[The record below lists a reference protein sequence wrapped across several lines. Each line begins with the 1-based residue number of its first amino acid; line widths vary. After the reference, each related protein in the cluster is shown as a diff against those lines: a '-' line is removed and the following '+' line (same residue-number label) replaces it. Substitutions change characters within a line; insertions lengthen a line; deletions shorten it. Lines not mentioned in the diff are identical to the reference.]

1 MDPSHTDVDV
11 AAVDMADLDDNLED
25 ELANVADGAEAAE
38 RAAPADGMDISAVDM
53 AYLDDNLE
61 DELANIGD
69 GAEAGERVAPAE
81 GMDISSKVDSSP
93 RQQVYN
99 ELEDSGD
106 DMGPMMPKRIGLRRK
121 LKMVIDLDDD
131 DDGE

>member
-1 MDPSHTDVDV
+1 MDPSRTDVDV

-38 RAAPADGMDISAVDM
+38 QAAPAGGKDISAVDM
-53 AYLDDNLE
+53 AYVDDNQE

-69 GAEAGERVAPAE
+69 GAEAGEQVAPAE
-81 GMDISSKVDSSP
+81 GMDISSKANSSP
-93 RQQVYN
+93 RQQVY

-106 DMGPMMPKRIGLRRK
+106 DMGPMMSKSIGLRRK
-121 LKMVIDLDDD
+121 LKMVIGFDDD

>member
-1 MDPSHTDVDV
+1 MDPSRTDVDV

-106 DMGPMMPKRIGLRRK
+106 DMGPMMPKSIGLRRK